1 MSWEEGEPVA
11 RSCPC
16 GNGHYLVITRSD
28 DWNRVDERWEM
39 QCASCAITHGL
50 YAYDSNWKGVAV
62 TRLGWLPRVL
72 LLELSRKYEEMQRAK
87 KEITSYAIA
96 EYGEVWVKHFSD
108 QSKKSIWQEL
118 TDGGTCYPSLATFY
132 SHVRQSGLTNVLE
145 QYFDY
150 GYLQTVIRVLE
161 LTGSDLHSRL
171 NRVEELER
179 QFEEHRRHARQ
190 CTVV

>member
-1 MSWEEGEPVA
+1 
-11 RSCPC
+11 
-16 GNGHYLVITRSD
+16 
-28 DWNRVDERWEM
+28 M
-39 QCASCAITHGL
+39 QCSSCAITHGL
-50 YAYDSNWKGVAV
+50 YAYDSIWKGVAV

-150 GYLQTVIRVLE
+150 GYLQTVIRVL
-161 LTGSDLHSRL
+161 
-171 NRVEELER
+171 
-179 QFEEHRRHARQ
+179 
-190 CTVV
+190 